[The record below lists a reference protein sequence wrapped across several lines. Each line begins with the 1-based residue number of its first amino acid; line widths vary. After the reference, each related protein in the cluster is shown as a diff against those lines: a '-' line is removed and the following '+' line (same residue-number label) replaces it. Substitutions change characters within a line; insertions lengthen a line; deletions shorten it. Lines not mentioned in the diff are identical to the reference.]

1 MNVDGYL
8 MPRLGSVAFSSETER
23 AQCVKLVGDCYVR
36 VRPLAKLDQ
45 G

>member
-8 MPRLGSVAFSSETER
+8 MPRLGSVASSSDTER